1 MILLPHADIIRPV
14 VSNSQ
19 EFNTSYKSCDTF
31 FFFLKHTH
39 VDGQLYEF
47 YILLAG
53 VKRGKD
59 DKSLSKRQ
67 RVREMFK
74 KMDLRYRE
82 KLKIF

>member
-1 MILLPHADIIRPV
+1 MD
-14 VSNSQ
+14 N
-19 EFNTSYKSCDTF
+19 
-31 FFFLKHTH
+31 
-39 VDGQLYEF
+39 YEF
-47 YILLAG
+47 YILLAE